1 MNVCKRALP
10 LLVAAGIS
18 GLGMLWLAPG
28 TTRADAAAP
37 WIAPAHGQA
46 SGQPPADWDQRVR
59 HHRQAKARIQLNGS
73 LSPQAKRLAV
83 ERLEQEQFTAEERC
97 RLLRDLAPRTRQ

>member
-1 MNVCKRALP
+1 MNVCKRALS
-10 LLVAAGIS
+10 LLVAVGVS
-18 GLGMLWLAPG
+18 GLGLLALSPG
-28 TTRADAAAP
+28 VTRADAASS
-37 WIAPAHGQA
+37 WFAPAHGQA
-46 SGQPPADWDQRVR
+46 SERAPADWDQRVR